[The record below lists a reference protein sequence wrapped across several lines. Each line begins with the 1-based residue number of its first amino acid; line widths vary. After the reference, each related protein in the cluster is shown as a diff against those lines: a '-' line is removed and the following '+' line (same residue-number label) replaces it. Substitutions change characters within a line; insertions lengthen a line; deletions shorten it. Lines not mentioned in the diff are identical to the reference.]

1 MANRLNSINKFLEKL
16 SKEELLKIPP
26 TPESEHPTPQ
36 TIEQLVKDFIQSME
50 IKKHGRTKQKRR

>member
-16 SKEELLKIPP
+16 SKEELLKIPS
-26 TPESEHPTPQ
+26 TPEPEHPTPP

-50 IKKHGRTKQKRR
+50 IMKHGRTKQKGK